1 MPVFV
6 GAGRAGQLPAVPTLA
21 PPTPTAREIPRIVIT
36 VFVPRQLIARLTQ
49 NVALPRIAP
58 TVTMAFVAPLAPAI
72 AIARGQRLIV

>member
-1 MPVFV
+1 MRPLGGV
-6 GAGRAGQLPAVPTLA
+6 GRADPLPPAPTPA

-58 TVTMAFVAPLAPAI
+58 TVTMAFVALLAPMI